1 MCVCFCKPFH
11 IPTLLSSVLIHY
23 MPFSITE
30 VKITVPQC
38 LNCLAEW
45 IQYGFRVS
53 LQTEN
58 CNTVCTT
65 NLLNLGEW
73 IMFQYSFNRTET

>member
-1 MCVCFCKPFH
+1 
-11 IPTLLSSVLIHY
+11 

-30 VKITVPQC
+30 AKITVPQC
-38 LNCLAEW
+38 LNCLVEW

-53 LQTEN
+53 LQRES
-58 CNTVCTT
+58 CNTLCFT

-73 IMFQYSFNRTET
+73 IMFQYFFNRRET